1 MESPMVMFLMLAAG
15 LGCGAAVGWWLG
27 RRWAAGKVQTVRL
40 EWAAKLSVLEE
51 RIRGKEVAEAGLRSE
66 VERHEATIA
75 QLREA
80 NADQRSREAELQAR
94 LEETRRAA
102 EEKLAEFM
110 QAREALTETFRS
122 LSAQALEGNARQFLE
137 LAQQN
142 LGRFQ
147 AEAKGE
153 LQQRQQTF
161 ESLVAPIRE
170 HLGKVQQ
177 EVQAMERNRAD
188 AYGALRQQVAGL
200 SASQEQLVKETANLG
215 RALRAPAVRGRWG
228 EIQLRRV
235 VEIAGMVNYCD
246 FIEQESSETGEG
258 RLRPDMVV
266 KLPGGKNVVVDAK
279 APLHAYLEA
288 VETADEEGRRALLV
302 RHAKQIRDHMAK
314 LSAKA
319 YQDQFEPAPEFV
331 VMFLPGE
338 MFFSAA
344 LEQQPGLIEEGVAQR
359 VIPASPTTLIALLRA
374 VAYGWRQETIAQNA
388 QLISTLG
395 RELYDR
401 LRVLAEHFA
410 KMGRALDQ
418 AVRSYNAAVGSLE
431 GRVLVAGRKFRE
443 LGAAGGEEIEAP
455 PAVESAARALQA
467 PDWQRTPPSLS
478 TGSDE
483 DDDLADHRDL

>member
-1 MESPMVMFLMLAAG
+1 MGSTILGALVFAVG
-15 LGCGAAVGWWLG
+15 LGCGAAAGWWLG
-27 RRWAAGKVQTVRL
+27 RRSVAGKVEAVRL
-40 EWAAKLSVLEE
+40 ELAAERSVLEE
-51 RIRGKEVAEAGLRSE
+51 RIRGKEASEAGLRLDLE
-66 VERHEATIA
+66 KHEATVA

-80 NADQRSREAELQAR
+80 IADQRSREAEIRAR
-94 LEETRRAA
+94 LEESRKAA

-110 QAREALTETFRS
+110 KAREALTETFRS

-170 HLGKVQQ
+170 HLAKVQQ
-177 EVQAMERNRAD
+177 EVQAMERSRAD

-200 SASQEQLVKETANLG
+200 STSQEQLVKETANLG

-246 FIEQESSETGEG
+246 FVEQESSDTGEG

-279 APLHAYLEA
+279 APLQAYLEA
-288 VETADEEGRRALLV
+288 VEATDEEVRRALLV
-302 RHAKQIRDHMAK
+302 RHAKQIHDHMAK

-374 VAYGWRQETIAQNA
+374 VAYGWRQETVAQNA
-388 QLISTLG
+388 QVISTLG

-401 LRVLAEHFA
+401 LRVLADHFA

-431 GRVLVAGRKFRE
+431 GRVLVGARRFRE

-455 PAVESAARALQA
+455 PAVESAARVLQA
-467 PDWQRTPPSLS
+467 PDWERTPLSLN
-478 TGSDE
+478 TDG
-483 DDDLADHRDL
+483 DDDEFAPR